1 MKTLFAVLAVF
12 ALIAVALAGSHS
24 YGGYHRGGHSGYQ
37 PYNRRYVGSGYGRG
51 YNTGHGY
58 GNNKGHGYGNYGYNK
73 GHGHDSYGYDKG
85 HGYDSYGYNKGR
97 GSYYH

>member
-1 MKTLFAVLAVF
+1 MKTLFAVLAVC

-24 YGGYHRGGHSGYQ
+24 YGGYRRSGHSGYQ
-37 PYNRRYVGSGYGRG
+37 PHNRRYVGSGYGRG
-51 YNTGHGY
+51 YNKGY
-58 GNNKGHGYGNYGYNK
+58 GSNKGHGYGNYGYNK

-85 HGYDSYGYNKGR
+85 HGYNKGH